1 MELDHK
7 KVEELATLRLTDFT
21 EFLFLFYTKLVK
33 KSRKTICQVRNFYK
47 NYKNPQ
53 YFLFISY
60 SRIRDFFIWGQNL
73 GQKSGGYGI
82 WQDVAKIYEREQTDD
97 GKDDILPHILIRE
110 KPVTVLFT
118 EEHMQKP
125 KKN

>member
-47 NYKNPQ
+47 DYKNPQ

-60 SRIRDFFIWGQNL
+60 SRIRDFFLFGVKIWVRNQEVMA
-73 GQKSGGYGI
+73 YGKT
-82 WQDVAKIYEREQTDD
+82 WRKYTKENRLTMGRTIYY
-97 GKDDILPHILIRE
+97 LI
-110 KPVTVLFT
+110 F
-118 EEHMQKP
+118 
-125 KKN
+125 